1 MKIASQTER
10 FVIQQTTLDLPLAA
24 IREYCAK
31 QPIRRLSVYGSA
43 LQGDMRSDSDLDLLV
58 EYKAGAQVGLEFF
71 QHMVDLSEIIGR
83 EVDLRTPEDLSRYFR
98 HKVCEEAISIF
109 EDQQAA

>member
-1 MKIASQTER
+1 MNHETI
-10 FVIQQTTLDLPLAA
+10 LNLPLDA

-31 QPIRRLSVYGSA
+31 QPIRRLSIFGSA
-43 LQGDMRSDSDLDLLV
+43 LHGDMHPESDIDLLV
-58 EYKAGAQVGLEFF
+58 EYMAGAQVGLAFF

-98 HKVCEEAISIF
+98 GAVCEEAIPLF
-109 EDQQAA
+109 EIQPGE